1 MFRRLLI
8 PKLPVAR
15 RRQTDRQTMH
25 TGAAKRMRTGA
36 VRRED
41 IEWSSLVGKDSVYFN
56 EFSREQLW
64 YR

>member
-1 MFRRLLI
+1 
-8 PKLPVAR
+8 
-15 RRQTDRQTMH
+15 MH
-25 TGAAKRMRTGA
+25 TGAAKRLRTGA

-56 EFSREQLW
+56 EFSREELW